1 MLHHPHAEEAV
12 PGGSGQ
18 TADSSDWSPMGSHVE
33 RHDTLTNSANPPW
46 SERGGRE
53 WGEISRF
60 VPHPCLQG
68 WSWGSSGCRTSRW
81 VRAVKWTQR
90 NMETRRWTY
99 NVAAQCRYEFN
110 ERTRRDDSEESWTLA
125 EGTHHIIWHHSIASH
140 YIWFVNLVFSLINS
154 YVLIYICAFNVLS
167 LTMFMPQYV
176 FGHRHSCVEKHLQLR
191 ILTII
196 HEFVPLFSYL
206 LMMLCTGG
214 ITLCN
219 VDGFTLKVNSE
230 EALREFSCKQPTGFR
245 SYTVLTLIII
255 NFYL

>member
-1 MLHHPHAEEAV
+1 M
-12 PGGSGQ
+12 
-18 TADSSDWSPMGSHVE
+18 
-33 RHDTLTNSANPPW
+33 
-46 SERGGRE
+46 
-53 WGEISRF
+53 
-60 VPHPCLQG
+60 
-68 WSWGSSGCRTSRW
+68 
-81 VRAVKWTQR
+81 
-90 NMETRRWTY
+90 
-99 NVAAQCRYEFN
+99 
-110 ERTRRDDSEESWTLA
+110 
-125 EGTHHIIWHHSIASH
+125 
-140 YIWFVNLVFSLINS
+140 FSLINS

-176 FGHRHSCVEKHLQLR
+176 FGYRHSRVEKHLQLR

-230 EALREFSCKQPTGFR
+230 EAVREFSCKQPTGFH
-245 SYTVLTLIII
+245 SYMVWTLIII